1 MNVLLRPMISWLVWL
16 PGLAWA
22 QEEATYASYRGIAS
36 LYYTLIW
43 VILAYGLWD
52 AFGKKALYV
61 GGPVLAIIIY
71 FLLPSA

>member
-1 MNVLLRPMISWLVWL
+1 MKALLHLVLILLFSAPALVW
-16 PGLAWA
+16 A
-22 QEEATYASYRGIAS
+22 EDATHGGYRGIAT

-43 VILAYGLWD
+43 GILAYGLWD

-61 GGPVLAIIIY
+61 GAPVMAIVIY

>member
-1 MNVLLRPMISWLVWL
+1 MKALLHLVLILLFSAPALVW
-16 PGLAWA
+16 A
-22 QEEATYASYRGIAS
+22 EEAHLGGYRGIAT

-43 VILAYGLWD
+43 GILAYGLWD

-61 GGPVLAIIIY
+61 GAPVMAIVIY